1 MNVCPLCKNEY
12 EGYPAVS
19 RKDNKTEI
27 CNDCGV
33 VEALSDYM
41 ISEKQKRMNDIAK
54 IYEFFN
60 RVDERWA

>member
-41 ISEKQKRMNDIAK
+41 VLEKQKVMNDIAK
-54 IYEFFN
+54 IDRFFN
-60 RVDERWA
+60 RVDKRWA

>member
-41 ISEKQKRMNDIAK
+41 VLEKQKRMNDIAK